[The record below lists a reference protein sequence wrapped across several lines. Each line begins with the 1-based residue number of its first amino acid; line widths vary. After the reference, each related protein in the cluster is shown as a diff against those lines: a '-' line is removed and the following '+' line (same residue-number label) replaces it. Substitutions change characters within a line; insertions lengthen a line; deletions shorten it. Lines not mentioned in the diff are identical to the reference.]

1 LLITRLCITFLYLL
15 LPAIISGKPPEMKE
29 IFINIKKEYK
39 GLKSF
44 YMHVDFIN
52 FDGTHFLYDYL
63 QKGQD
68 VKILWS
74 QSRNETRENLMYGYI
89 KNGKIIKDVPI
100 IPLTLQDFIYP
111 EKLLYSINLEKSQI
125 SYDYVDHIPC
135 VVMGD
140 TNKIHV
146 DIENF
151 VIRKKIIDGNE
162 YLFRNF
168 VHIGNF
174 FLPNKIEIKCGEK
187 RYTGQIVWKEI
198 NMVKEIYYTSSGI
211 KTTRAIKSEENIP
224 PLLKCLPMAT
234 SSLKF
239 K

>member
-1 LLITRLCITFLYLL
+1 
-15 LPAIISGKPPEMKE
+15 MKE

-52 FDGTHFLYDYL
+52 FDGRHISYDYL

-74 QSRNETRENLMYGYI
+74 QSRNKTRENLMYGYI

-111 EKLLYSINLEKSQI
+111 EIMLYSMKLEKNQI
-125 SYDYVDHIPC
+125 SYEYVDHIPC

-140 TNKIHV
+140 TNKIYV

-151 VIRKKIIDGNE
+151 VIRKKIIDSKE
-162 YLFRNF
+162 YLFKDF

-187 RYTGQIVWKEI
+187 RYIGQIVWKEI
-198 NMVKEIYYTSSGI
+198 NIEEEINYLRSKKKSRGGI
-211 KTTRAIKSEENIP
+211 KFDENMP

-234 SSLKF
+234 SSYGF

>member
-1 LLITRLCITFLYLL
+1 LCITFLYLL

-52 FDGTHFLYDYL
+52 LDGRHISYDYL

-140 TNKIHV
+140 TNKIYV

-151 VIRKKIIDGNE
+151 VIRKKIIDSKE
-162 YLFRNF
+162 YLFKDF

-174 FLPNKIEIKCGEK
+174 FLPNKIEIKSGKK
-187 RYTGQIVWKEI
+187 RYIGQIVWKEI
-198 NMVKEIYYTSSGI
+198 NMVNEIFFTSSLI
-211 KTTRAIKSEENIP
+211 KTTRIIKSEENTP

-234 SSLKF
+234 SSFKF

>member
-1 LLITRLCITFLYLL
+1 MLITRLCITFLYLL

-135 VVMGD
+135 VVMGN
-140 TNKIHV
+140 TNKIYV

-151 VIRKKIIDGNE
+151 VIRKKIIENKE
-162 YLFRNF
+162 YLFKNF

-174 FLPNKIEIKCGEK
+174 FLPNKIEIKCGEN
-187 RYTGQIVWKEI
+187 RYIGQIVWKEI
-198 NMVKEIYYTSSGI
+198 NTKDEIDYFYSKNKRRGG
-211 KTTRAIKSEENIP
+211 IKSEENMP

-234 SSLKF
+234 SSYGF

>member
-1 LLITRLCITFLYLL
+1 
-15 LPAIISGKPPEMKE
+15 MKE

-52 FDGTHFLYDYL
+52 LDGRHISYDYL

-100 IPLTLQDFIYP
+100 IPLTLQDFTNP
-111 EKLLYSINLEKSQI
+111 EIMLYSMKLEKSQI
-125 SYDYVDHIPC
+125 SYEYVDHIPC
-135 VVMGD
+135 VVMGN
-140 TNKIHV
+140 TNKIYV

-151 VIRKKIIDGNE
+151 VIRKKIIESKE
-162 YLFRNF
+162 YSFKNF

-174 FLPNKIEIKCGEK
+174 FLPNQIEIKCGEK
-187 RYTGQIVWKEI
+187 RYIGQIVWKEI
-198 NMVKEIYYTSSGI
+198 NIEEGIIYLRSKKKSRGGI
-211 KTTRAIKSEENIP
+211 KSDENMP

-234 SSLKF
+234 SSYWF